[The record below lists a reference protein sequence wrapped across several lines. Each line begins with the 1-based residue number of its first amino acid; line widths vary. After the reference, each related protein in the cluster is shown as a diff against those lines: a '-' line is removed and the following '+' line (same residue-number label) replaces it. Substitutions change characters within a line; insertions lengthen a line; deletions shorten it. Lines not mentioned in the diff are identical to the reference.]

1 MRSATAVRADRRRP
15 SGGRRCPF
23 MANLTAISMRYGGLP
38 TQRAGAE
45 VVGGPRHLD
54 FLRSARGC
62 SEAPRIPGFWTLDL
76 FGIPWILSS
85 EMSLFNGLR
94 ARRAIFIFRGRL
106 SLSLRRKGRQASVR
120 RSAGRARDHGGRR
133 RGSPVQHWDQPN
145 AAFAF
150 LQAIVDSTPFCTR
163 FWRAPA
169 CCDSTADVVD
179 RVAAPRQ
186 ERYLTASAYRRP
198 PGASAACRTLIKAR

>member
-1 MRSATAVRADRRRP
+1 
-15 SGGRRCPF
+15 
-23 MANLTAISMRYGGLP
+23 MANFAAISMRYGGLP
-38 TQRAGAE
+38 TQRTGAGA
-45 VVGGPRHLD
+45 VGGAINLD
-54 FLRSARGC
+54 FLRSTRGR
-62 SEAPRIPGFWTLDL
+62 SGAPRIAGFWTVVFPWNSLDSL
-76 FGIPWILSS
+76 VRNEPFQWVASEAGRFFIL
-85 EMSLFNGLR
+85 G
-94 ARRAIFIFRGRL
+94 GRL
-106 SLSLRRKGRQASVR
+106 SPSLRRKGRQASVR
-120 RSAGRARDHGGRR
+120 RSAGFARDHGGRR
-133 RGSPVQHWDQPN
+133 GGGPVQHWDQPN